1 MNALVFVSS
10 VVTPLLLAADEA
22 AKDGGEGG
30 SMLNTILGGLALVVI
45 IGGVIAFVWWR
56 TKVRDEAFADAAKL
70 LGGKVEGG
78 GIFSSP
84 QIVFSKDGV
93 QGVVEWSKHPK
104 EFAPRQ
110 PEQDFTQFS
119 ANIPQHDL
127 EIYPTTL
134 LDMAGALVGWAG
146 VTTGDTAFD
155 GRFTTRSGDA
165 NRTKA
170 ALTGPVRAGI
180 LELVPQAYM
189 EDVYVK
195 SEGGKLKLQILGHLS
210 EPARLARFGEI
221 GLTLAKAAAGKV

>member
-1 MNALVFVSS
+1 MSSLAWLSS
-10 VVTPLLLAADEA
+10 VALPLLLAQDA
-22 AKDGGEGG
+22 AKPADGGG
-30 SMLNTILGGLALVVI
+30 SILNTILAVVVVVLLVA
-45 IGGVIAFVWWR
+45 GVIAFAWWR
-56 TKVRDEAFADAAKL
+56 TKARDEAFAEAAKM

-78 GIFSSP
+78 GLFSSP
-84 QIVFSKDGV
+84 QIVFTKDGI
-93 QGVVEWSKHPK
+93 QGVVELGKHPK

-110 PEQDFTQFS
+110 PEQDFTQFT
-119 ANIPQHDL
+119 ATIPPHDL

-155 GRFTTRSGDA
+155 GRFTTRSGDV

-170 ALTGPVRAGI
+170 ALTQAVRAGM

-195 SEGGKLKLQILGHLS
+195 SEGGKFKLQILGHLS

-221 GLTLAKAAAGKV
+221 GLTLAKAAAGRA